1 MASNKWITIKGT
13 RDGLTLFMNDQCAWK
28 ELLDELEEILSTK
41 HMATDEPLIT
51 VNIELENRY
60 ITTEQEQILRQAI
73 RKHNKLVVDKIASNV
88 ILKEDALK
96 WKEET
101 DVNLHNKIIRSGQ
114 VLEINGD
121 LLLVGDVNP
130 GGKIVATGNIFVLG
144 NLRGIAHAGVKGN
157 RDAIIA
163 AANMAPSQLRIAEV
177 ISRSPD
183 AESEGVPMEC
193 GFIDAKGEQIVMD
206 RISSIA
212 RTRPDLNAF
221 ERRVL
226 NG

>member
-1 MASNKWITIKGT
+1 
-13 RDGLTLFMNDQCAWK
+13 MNDQCAWK